1 MIRCQLL
8 IQTVSH
14 TVPNS
19 YSYLACPQVPNE
31 IRQQY
36 PNYPI
41 NRNTHRQTDKP
52 ILLHNPARRSHIVR
66 LHRYNVFNC
75 LQIIQSLYIIPPL
88 HFCCTMLILCTESKK
103 LYWQCTNHN
112 ELYTENL
119 ENTTGSNINQ
129 TSAFWNNNKMERRG
143 RQVTY
148 IYDTEQLIL
157 QQTSPVLCQHSAQ
170 GHSRLFKFVLTC
182 KTAAP
187 IYHDATFDVDIIQE
201 NDSPSLHI
209 FEI

>member
-31 IRQQY
+31 IRQQLSHQQKH
-36 PNYPI
+36 
-41 NRNTHRQTDKP
+41 TQTDKP

-75 LQIIQSLYIIPPL
+75 LYRDYTMEQSLYIIPPP

-103 LYWQCTNHN
+103 PYWQCTNHN

-119 ENTTGSNINQ
+119 ENTAGSNINQ

-143 RQVTY
+143 RQVT
-148 IYDTEQLIL
+148 
-157 QQTSPVLCQHSAQ
+157 
-170 GHSRLFKFVLTC
+170 
-182 KTAAP
+182 
-187 IYHDATFDVDIIQE
+187 
-201 NDSPSLHI
+201 
-209 FEI
+209 